1 MSVPLI
7 DARARADAA
16 RAIALIEKHV
26 AVCEERGRAEEA
38 FQTRTE
44 DFLTRFQ
51 TSHESAIADIRAQ
64 IVSLGDRL
72 RAELQKHQED
82 DARTLREIETARGE
96 MLLEL
101 AGRISAATRPI
112 YNRFWALA
120 VALIGALATLSGFLA
135 AKLLGWV

>member
-7 DARARADAA
+7 DSRARADAA

-26 AVCEERGRAEEA
+26 AVCEERSRAEDG

-44 DFLTRFQ
+44 DFLARFRA
-51 TSHESAIADIRAQ
+51 SHETAIADIRRE
-64 IVSLGDRL
+64 IGVLGDRL
-72 RAELQKHQED
+72 RAELAKHQED
-82 DARTLREIETARGE
+82 DARTLREVETSRGQI
-96 MLLEL
+96 LLEL

-120 VALIGALATLSGFLA
+120 VALVGALAALSGFLA
-135 AKLLGWV
+135 GKLLGWI

>member
-7 DARARADAA
+7 DSRARADAA

-26 AVCEERGRAEEA
+26 AVCEERGRQEEA
-38 FQTRTE
+38 FQARTE
-44 DFLTRFQ
+44 DFLARFQ
-51 TSHESAIADIRAQ
+51 TSYETAIGDIRAQ
-64 IVSLGDRL
+64 IASLGDRL
-72 RAELQKHQED
+72 RAELKKHQED
-82 DARTLREIETARGE
+82 DARTLREIEAARGE
-96 MLLEL
+96 ILLEL

-120 VALIGALATLSGFLA
+120 VALIGALATLSGFLF